1 MDYLEEVRIEII
13 DDKSMVDSREVANNF
28 DKRHDNVLRDI
39 ENIKKDVL
47 NFEEMFL
54 ETKLPD
60 SYGRSQRAYYMNR
73 DGFSLLA
80 MGFTGKAALEW
91 KVKYINAFNA
101 MEQAWNS
108 PEQIMAR
115 ALKFAQQSMD
125 SLKDRCKF
133 LGGQVVEQQKV
144 ITELQP
150 KANYVDT
157 ILASKSLVVT
167 TQIAKD
173 YGMSAKAFNK
183 LLYDFGIQY
192 KINGQWVLYSK
203 YQSQGY
209 VHSRTI
215 DIVRTSGLP
224 DVVMQTEWTQKG
236 RLFLYEQLKSHDIV
250 PLIEQGHEKR
260 R

>member
-157 ILASKSLVVT
+157 ILASKSMARLSVVWGIWKMSRSVTRSLVAT
-167 TQIAKD
+167 A
-173 YGMSAKAFNK
+173 
-183 LLYDFGIQY
+183 
-192 KINGQWVLYSK
+192 
-203 YQSQGY
+203 
-209 VHSRTI
+209 R
-215 DIVRTSGLP
+215 
-224 DVVMQTEWTQKG
+224 
-236 RLFLYEQLKSHDIV
+236 
-250 PLIEQGHEKR
+250 
-260 R
+260 

>member
-183 LLYDFGIQY
+183 LLYDLGIQY
-192 KINGQWVLYSK
+192 KTNGQWVLYSK

-250 PLIEQGHEKR
+250 PLIEQGLEKR

>member
-80 MGFTGKAALEW
+80 MGFTGKVALEW

-183 LLYDFGIQY
+183 LLYDLGIQY
-192 KINGQWVLYSK
+192 KTNGQWVLYSK

-250 PLIEQGHEKR
+250 PLIEQGLEK
-260 R
+260 

>member
-133 LGGQVVEQQKV
+133 LGGQVGEQQKV

>member
-125 SLKDRCKF
+125 SLKERCQF
-133 LGGQVVEQQKV
+133 LGGQVVEQQK
-144 ITELQP
+144 IISELQP

-157 ILASKSLVVT
+157 ILSSKSLVVT

-183 LLYDFGIQY
+183 LLYDLGIQY
-192 KINGQWVLYSK
+192 KTNGQWVLYSK

-215 DIVRTSGLP
+215 DIVRTNGLP

-236 RLFLYEQLKSHDIV
+236 RLFLYEQLKSHNII
-250 PLIEQGHEKR
+250 PLIERGLK
-260 R
+260 

>member
-1 MDYLEEVRIEII
+1 MNDLIRINYDTEHPTVSARELYEGLEIGGKYTDWFAR
-13 DDKSMVDSREVANNF
+13 MC
-28 DKRHDNVLRDI
+28 
-39 ENIKKDVL
+39 
-47 NFEEMFL
+47 
-54 ETKLPD
+54 
-60 SYGRSQRAYYMNR
+60 SYG
-73 DGFSLLA
+73 FSEGKDFFLK
-80 MGFTGKAALEW
+80 TGKTSGVGGRPSMEHAITVDMAKQICMIQRSEKGKQYREYFLALEG
-91 KVKYINAFNA
+91 
-101 MEQAWNS
+101 AWNS

-250 PLIEQGHEKR
+250 PLIEQGLEKR